1 MVGPFLINDSA
12 MAEYK
17 TNGFCEAVV
26 KPYKIPQ
33 RANMMGD
40 LLSEHFVYDVLA
52 LYIQETYGLGHDL

>member
-1 MVGPFLINDSA
+1 

-17 TNGFCEAVV
+17 TNGFCEEVV
-26 KPYKIPQ
+26 KLYKIPQ

-52 LYIQETYGLGHDL
+52 LNIQETYGLGHDL